1 MTIKNDL
8 QKIKTYLD
16 FITLQAWHDDKIS
29 VKTDFTYIIDCLL
42 KENCISEK
50 TFNNAYLYENKKGH
64 VILTCNS
71 YKLQVV

>member
-29 VKTDFTYIIDCLL
+29 VKTDFAYIVDCLQ
-42 KENCISEK
+42 KDDCISEK
-50 TFNNAYLYENKKGH
+50 TSNNAYLYENKKGH